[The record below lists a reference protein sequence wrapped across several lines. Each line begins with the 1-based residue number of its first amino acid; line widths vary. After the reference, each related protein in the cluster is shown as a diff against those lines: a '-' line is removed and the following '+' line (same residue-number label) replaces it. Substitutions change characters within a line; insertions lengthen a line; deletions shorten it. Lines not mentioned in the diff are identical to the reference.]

1 MNKLDFLVIDFGLFC
16 ILSYCYKDK
25 KSSWFNIL
33 GKIFNGYGS
42 CMKKVMCFFDL
53 FW

>member
-25 KSSWFNIL
+25 KVVGL
-33 GKIFNGYGS
+33 IFWEKYL
-42 CMKKVMCFFDL
+42 MVMVDV
-53 FW
+53 